1 MKYFLLI
8 RSATSQGRLALGDE
22 AVTIGRHSS
31 NVLKI
36 TDPRMS
42 RYHCVIEKTPE
53 GSIRLVDLGSRNGTW
68 LNKHKLPGPTIL
80 TPGDVVQIGGVAI
93 KLMLEAPEDL
103 PVAELAQPVETLPE
117 GPSKVY
123 DDPNAVIHLNE
134 EDVAPDPPS
143 ASPKKPATK
152 RDVPDALAPPPGA
165 VQLDADDESD
175 DDDVP
180 SEAVAASTRSINQVV
195 AALPTAPLTPADLML
210 VNARNQ
216 RFRRAKGDGAD
227 DSAGGITVLKQLLVL
242 CAKSG
247 ASDIHVEPKRDDTQV
262 RIRVDGMMVEAV
274 RLHAGVANRL
284 IGVVRILCDLD
295 ITQKNAVQDGHF
307 SAEAP
312 DRRIDYRVSFT
323 PSMHGQKLVIRVL
336 DQAISPQRIDDLQLP
351 PWMGENIRT
360 LMKQDSGMLIVCGP
374 TGSGKTTSLYAAI
387 RAIDAEMRNI
397 ITIEDPPEYQID
409 GVTQIPI
416 NEQQGN
422 TFSTLLRSVLRQ
434 DPDVILLGEIRD
446 PETARIA
453 LQAAMTGHL
462 VLSTVHARDT
472 MGTIFRLL
480 DLGVEPYLIASAL
493 NLVLSQRLGRK
504 LCPHCKMGVA
514 PKPPQV
520 MKMGRFGTGL
530 SKIYFPAGCP
540 KCLNTGYHGRM
551 GVYELLTTNAELR
564 DVILKQPTMQELRK
578 AINMELFNSLRE
590 SGYRLVAEGVTSLD
604 EIDRV
609 MGAE

>member
-1 MKYFLLI
+1 
-8 RSATSQGRLALGDE
+8 
-22 AVTIGRHSS
+22 
-31 NVLKI
+31 
-36 TDPRMS
+36 
-42 RYHCVIEKTPE
+42 
-53 GSIRLVDLGSRNGTW
+53 
-68 LNKHKLPGPTIL
+68 
-80 TPGDVVQIGGVAI
+80 
-93 KLMLEAPEDL
+93 
-103 PVAELAQPVETLPE
+103 
-117 GPSKVY
+117 
-123 DDPNAVIHLNE
+123 
-134 EDVAPDPPS
+134 
-143 ASPKKPATK
+143 
-152 RDVPDALAPPPGA
+152 VPDALAPPPAA
-165 VQLDADDESD
+165 VQLDAEDEADDE
-175 DDDVP
+175 P
-180 SEAVAASTRSINQVV
+180 PTEEAVRASARSINQVV
-195 AALPTAPLTPADLML
+195 AALPAAPLTPNDLML

-216 RFRRAKGDGAD
+216 RTRPPKQDT
-227 DSAGGITVLKQLLVL
+227 GGGVTVLKQLLVL

-247 ASDIHVEPKRDDTQV
+247 ASDIHVEPKRDDVQV

-274 RLHAGVANRL
+274 QLHTGVANRL

-312 DRRIDYRVSFT
+312 APGMPGGRRRIDYRVSFT

-336 DQAISPQRIDDLQLP
+336 DQAVGPQRIDDLQLP
-351 PWMGENIRT
+351 GWMGDQIRN
-360 LMKQDSGMLIVCGP
+360 LVKQDSGMLIVCGP

-387 RAIDAEMRNI
+387 RGIDAGSRNI

-493 NLVLSQRLGRK
+493 NLVLSQRLVRK
-504 LCPHCKMGVA
+504 LCDHCKQGVA
-514 PKPPQV
+514 PKPQQV
-520 MKMGRFGTGL
+520 MKMGRFGSGL
-530 SKIYFPAGCP
+530 RKIYFPAGCP
-540 KCLNTGYHGRM
+540 KCLNTGYHGRI
-551 GVYELLTTNAELR
+551 GIYELLTTNSELR

-590 SGYRLVAEGVTSLD
+590 SGHRLVVEGVTSLD

-609 MGAE
+609 LGVE